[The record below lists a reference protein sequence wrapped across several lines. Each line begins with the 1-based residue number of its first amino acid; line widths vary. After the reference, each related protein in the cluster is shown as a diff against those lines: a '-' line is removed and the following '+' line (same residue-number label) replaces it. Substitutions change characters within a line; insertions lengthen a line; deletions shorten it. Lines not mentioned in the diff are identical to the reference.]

1 MYECLCAA
9 AEGPFFPDW
18 EFQLLFGLER
28 ARVAEIVARCPIRW
42 RLHPAG
48 GLRYHPRMGESFRVG
63 ARGLGV
69 GGWRRRVLAIVLSA
83 ALAGAVQ
90 SAPAR
95 GAEQLLDAFE
105 FGGSVELAYERRQ
118 NFDLDSKIADDVD
131 LLPVELQLEL
141 LFEPSDYL
149 EAYVEATLVREFELR
164 EEGAG
169 EARETEL
176 LIEEAYVTL
185 RDPDRGLA
193 LQVGRQTF
201 EDERQ
206 WLYDEELD
214 AVRASY
220 RGSGAALE
228 LSLSRKA
235 LVDEDLLN
243 EVKEEPITNYMLVG
257 AYAPNDQVTLGAYG
271 IVRDDRGRGGD
282 PVYFYGLSSKGT
294 IGDRLDFWLDV
305 AQVRGREEGV
315 DLRGTGLD
323 ILALYRIDASF
334 RPHLLLGYAYG
345 SGDTDPDD
353 RHDGAFRQ
361 TGLQG
366 NEAELGGP
374 TAFSFY
380 GEAFDPE
387 LSNMSILTAG
397 LGARPREGISLDL
410 VYHVYRQ
417 DKALDELGDNA
428 LEAEPTGD
436 SRRLGSEI
444 DLVIGFEEIEDFRIG
459 GFLGYFMPGR
469 AFGPGADDAL
479 FARIEV
485 EYEF

>member
-1 MYECLCAA
+1 
-9 AEGPFFPDW
+9 
-18 EFQLLFGLER
+18 
-28 ARVAEIVARCPIRW
+28 
-42 RLHPAG
+42 
-48 GLRYHPRMGESFRVG
+48 LRYHPRMGESFRDG
-63 ARGLGV
+63 ARRAGV
-69 GGWRRRVLAIVLSA
+69 GGWRRPLRVILLSAVLAGVAQGA
-83 ALAGAVQ
+83 A
-90 SAPAR
+90 
-95 GAEQLLDAFE
+95 AEDAESLLDALE
-105 FGGSVELAYERRQ
+105 FGGSIEVAFERQQ

-141 LFEPSDYL
+141 VFEPSDYF
-149 EAYVEATLVREFELR
+149 EAVVQATLEREFELR
-164 EEGAG
+164 VEGLG
-169 EARETEL
+169 ERRETEL

-185 RDPDRGLA
+185 RDPDLGLG
-193 LQVGRQTF
+193 LQVGRQLF

-214 AVRASY
+214 AVRAAY
-220 RGSGAALE
+220 RASGGSLE
-228 LSLSRKA
+228 LSVSRKA

-243 EVKEEPITNYMLVG
+243 EVEEEPVSNYMLVG
-257 AYAPNDQVTLGAYG
+257 AYAPNDEVTLGAYG

-294 IGDRLDFWLDV
+294 IGARLDFWLDV
-305 AQVRGREEGV
+305 ALVRGRDEGV

-323 ILALYRIDASF
+323 FLGLYRIDAPL
-334 RPHLLLGYAYG
+334 RPHVLLGYAFG
-345 SGDTDPDD
+345 SGDSDPDD
-353 RHDGAFRQ
+353 GRDGAFRQ

-374 TAFSFY
+374 TAFSTY

-387 LSNMSILTAG
+387 LSNLSIFTAG

-410 VYHVYRQ
+410 VYHSYRQ
-417 DKALDELGDNA
+417 DKASDELRDAA
-428 LEAEPTGD
+428 LEAEPTGQ

-444 DLVIGFEEIEDFRIG
+444 DLVLGFEEIEDFRIS
-459 GFLGYFMPGR
+459 GFFGYFMPGR

-479 FARIEV
+479 FARIEI